1 MSIKA
6 AWRADA
12 IRFNT
17 TSKGSMEACGG
28 GGENFPQ
35 NIGNGT
41 LVGFWGRADSDVN
54 ALGSIFKVWLL
65 STSFEFRKNSCGPVV
80 KHGCV

>member
-54 ALGSIFKVWLL
+54 ALGSIFKV
-65 STSFEFRKNSCGPVV
+65 
-80 KHGCV
+80 